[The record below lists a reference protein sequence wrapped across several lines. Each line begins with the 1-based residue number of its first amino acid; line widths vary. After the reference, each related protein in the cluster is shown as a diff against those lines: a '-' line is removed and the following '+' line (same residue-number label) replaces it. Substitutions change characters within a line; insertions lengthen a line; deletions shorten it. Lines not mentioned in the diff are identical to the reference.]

1 MVPRDELLVETGRAL
16 RDARLA
22 RGLTLRDVGTR
33 SKGLF
38 KPTAVAGYERAERG
52 ISLERFC
59 DLARLYGMAPERL
72 LLQILW
78 RMAGGPEPSIDR
90 AKVEEL
96 PVEEADVVGDFLQKV
111 RRLRGDSDDEV
122 IRVRIPGPGGARHRE
137 RPPAPRIPR
146 THRTGPGEQP
156 RRIVAPRRRLNRVSI
171 PRKRCAGVRWS
182 HSLEVHR
189 RSDLVAGDDGKPTPA
204 AL

>member
-33 SKGLF
+33 SNGLF

-90 AKVEEL
+90 TKVEEL

-122 IRVRIPGPGGARHRE
+122 IRVRI
-137 RPPAPRIPR
+137 
-146 THRTGPGEQP
+146 QD
-156 RRIVAPRRRLNRVSI
+156 
-171 PRKRCAGVRWS
+171 
-182 HSLEVHR
+182 LEVLATLSGHQ
-189 RSDLVAGDDGKPTPA
+189 LGEFLNHIEPA
-204 AL
+204 LATNSAES